1 MKLVGRHIIG
11 ALSALGIMGCETG
24 PSPVTKPTG
33 RPTVGSPS
41 SLVGEEVEAGQWP
54 FWPTS
59 LRIHPLTRL
68 VVDTQTRQPIIE
80 VRLEFLDP
88 DQHTTKGFG
97 QVRID
102 LATSGTTAESSP
114 PLATWSWD
122 LRDSSVNRTLYDDV
136 TRTYLLRLKVQ
147 SLVPGSKLQLR
158 AYYLCATGQ
167 RLQATFGLRAE
178 SAEAAQTQDHDQ

>member
-33 RPTVGSPS
+33 RPTVGSPPP
-41 SLVGEEVEAGQWP
+41 LVGEEVEAGQWP

-68 VVDTQTRQPIIE
+68 TADTRTGRAIIE

-88 DQHTTKGFG
+88 EQHTTKGVG

-102 LATSGTTAESSP
+102 LATTGTASDSSQ

-122 LRDSSVNRTLYDDV
+122 LRDPTVNSTLYDDV

-147 SLVPGSKLQLR
+147 SLELGPQLDLRYGMETRRR
-158 AYYLCATGQ
+158 A
-167 RLQATFGLRAE
+167 
-178 SAEAAQTQDHDQ
+178 

>member
-11 ALSALGIMGCETG
+11 AATALGVMGCESG
-24 PSPVTKPTG
+24 PGPISKPADG
-33 RPTVGSPS
+33 PTLGSPPP
-41 SLVGEEVEAGQWP
+41 LVGEVVTGQWP

-68 VVDTQTRQPIIE
+68 AVDTQTRQSIIE

-88 DQHTTKGFG
+88 QQHTTKGVG

-102 LATSGTTAESSP
+102 LATSGTAAASSP

-122 LRDSSVNRTLYDDV
+122 LRDPSVNRTLYDDV

-147 SLVPGSKLQLR
+147 SLELGPQLDLR
-158 AYYLCATGQ
+158 AYYLSATGQ
-167 RLQATFGLRAE
+167 RLQATRTLRADME
-178 SAEAAQTQDHDQ
+178 KAH